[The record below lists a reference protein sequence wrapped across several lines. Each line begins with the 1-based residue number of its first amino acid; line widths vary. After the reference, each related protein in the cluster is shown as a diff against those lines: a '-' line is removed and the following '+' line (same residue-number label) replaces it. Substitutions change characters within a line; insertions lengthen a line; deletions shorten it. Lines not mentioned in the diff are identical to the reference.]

1 VTAEPARKVPDKKRK
16 LSYKDQRE
24 LDSLPGLI
32 ESLEAKQTQLETDMT
47 GADFYQQDHT
57 AVQSVLDEVRRIQ
70 QELEQAMERWAE
82 LED

>member
-1 VTAEPARKVPDKKRK
+1 
-16 LSYKDQRE
+16 
-24 LDSLPGLI
+24 LI

-47 GADFYQQDHT
+47 AADFYQQDHT
-57 AVQSVLDEVRRIQ
+57 AVQSVLDEVSRIQ

>member
-1 VTAEPARKVPDKKRK
+1 
-16 LSYKDQRE
+16 YKDQRE

-32 ESLEAKQTQLETDMT
+32 DSLEAKQTQLETDMT
-47 GADFYQQDHT
+47 AADFYQQDHT
-57 AVQSVLDEVRRIQ
+57 AVQSVLDEVSRIQ